1 LSAAIDT
8 EVLVRVIVRAPTA
21 ATQCA
26 AAKCVVAEASA
37 SGEPL
42 LITLRA
48 LLETK
53 GVLRSRYKFDRAS
66 MTAAV
71 IAMLETPGIEF
82 EQAPTVEEALYL
94 FKQVP
99 PADFEDCL
107 LVARATR
114 LGRDRF
120 LIFDAGAA
128 KLPRAEWVQ
137 RFRKGAHRGG
147 HGAGAMPICS
157 RRPVPGGEFTHST
170 GRFASL
176 AAGEQSRAMVSCS
189 PSCRHA
195 AKRFGF
201 GLPHRLCLVAPRP
214 AARSKITSTYR
225 STLKR
230 KVPRKLM
237 CEK

>member
-1 LSAAIDT
+1 M
-8 EVLVRVIVRAPTA
+8 
-21 ATQCA
+21 
-26 AAKCVVAEASA
+26 
-37 SGEPL
+37 
-42 LITLRA
+42 
-48 LLETK
+48 LEIK
-53 GVLRSRYKFDRAS
+53 WVLRSRYKFDRAS

-176 AAGEQSRAMVSCS
+176 AAVSSRGRWSAVRPLADMQQSASDSASLTDSAWSPLDRRRA
-189 PSCRHA
+189 
-195 AKRFGF
+195 
-201 GLPHRLCLVAPRP
+201 
-214 AARSKITSTYR
+214 
-225 STLKR
+225 
-230 KVPRKLM
+230 
-237 CEK
+237 